1 MSDIALTIEEI
12 VFGLLE
18 KAFGLDGEG
27 FIEDQRD
34 TIQATANLLMGAVEV
49 LGAVYSAT
57 DPASD
62 GGVLLSTMELQTIY
76 GEADDLPSLLALIAE
91 SVAAKKGDV
100 A

>member
-1 MSDIALTIEEI
+1 LSDLVLTIEEI

-18 KAFGLDGEG
+18 KTLGLDGDG

-57 DPASD
+57 DPTSE
-62 GGVLLSTMELQTIY
+62 GGVLLSTLELQTVY

-91 SVAAKKGDV
+91 SVAAKKGEV